1 MNKTILII
9 EDEIR
14 IRFLLKDYLLS
25 EGFSVIEACDGEEGL
40 KVFKN
45 NNVDLILLDIMMPK
59 IDGLTVLENIRTV
72 SDIPIILLTAKS
84 QEEDKLYGYDI
95 GAADYVT
102 KPFSPKILVAKVKAL
117 LKRTADLC
125 ENQSSTKNYN
135 GLTIN
140 KLSHEI
146 KVNNVQLA
154 LSPKEYELLVYLS
167 DNIGIALTRDTILD
181 NVWGIDYYGDLRT
194 VDTNIKRL
202 REKLGEKANYIITVR
217 GSGYKFDVN
226 K

>member
-95 GAADYVT
+95 GADDYVT

-202 REKLGEKANYIITVR
+202 SEKLGEKANYIITVR

-226 K
+226 Q